1 MEFGI
6 FQGIVEPIPSK
17 HQGMMYLLKKK
28 SDRKYKSKLQWDIT
42 SHWSEWPSLQN
53 LQTINAREGME
64 KKEPSCPVGGN
75 VNWYN
80 HCGEQCGSSLKI

>member
-28 SDRKYKSKLQWDIT
+28 SDRKYKSKLQWDHT
-42 SHWSEWPSLQN
+42 DQN
-53 LQTINAREGME
+53 GHHYKICKQLMLERVWRKRNPLALLVGM
-64 KKEPSCPVGGN
+64 
-75 VNWYN
+75 
-80 HCGEQCGSSLKI
+80 

>member
-28 SDRKYKSKLQWDIT
+28 SDRKYKSKLQ
-42 SHWSEWPSLQN
+42 
-53 LQTINAREGME
+53 
-64 KKEPSCPVGGN
+64 
-75 VNWYN
+75 
-80 HCGEQCGSSLKI
+80 